1 MKLFREDKL
10 KQKQIMTAQIKNAV
24 TQNPERK
31 LRKKIRNAKTESEKV
46 ELQKQLETF
55 LSRKQVNEVQKKQK
69 LRKKQK
75 ITDDQA
81 FQDAKKYNSSMEA
94 KTKSKL
100 TDLKEM
106 KKESVRQSHAEMK
119 QKLKEKKKYRE
130 DMFDEICCYKVEES
144 NKIDERIRELTN
156 TLGSDKRAQKQVEK
170 EIIQECHE
178 RVLREYKIQE
188 IAKGENISVKE
199 ASDMLDHML
208 DQLQKMIQSN
218 Q

>member
-1 MKLFREDKL
+1 MKLYREDKL
-10 KQKQIMTAQIKNAV
+10 KQKRIMTAQTKNVV
-24 TQNPERK
+24 TRNPERK
-31 LRKKIRNAKTESEKV
+31 LRKKIRNAKTEPEKV

-55 LSRKQVNEVQKKQK
+55 LSRKLVNEQQKKQK

-81 FQDAKKYNSSMEA
+81 FQDAKKYNSSNEA
-94 KTKSKL
+94 KMKSKL
-100 TDLKEM
+100 TVLKEA

-119 QKLKEKKKYRE
+119 QKLQEKKKYRE
-130 DMFDEICCYKVEES
+130 DMFDEICSYKVEES
-144 NKIDERIRELTN
+144 NHIDERIRELTN
-156 TLGSDKRAQKQVEK
+156 TLGSDKQAQKQVEK

-208 DQLQKMIQSN
+208 NRVQQMIQSN